1 MIHSQTSID
10 EKVLKKVYEDREQDI
25 VLYEYKP
32 SLLAPFY
39 RNMEAM
45 KFVRRVRL
53 VDESNIPSIKL
64 VEKMGFEKVGEVKVL
79 GLKHKLVLSENG
91 TCIMY
96 CI

>member
-1 MIHSQTSID
+1 
-10 EKVLKKVYEDREQDI
+10 
-25 VLYEYKP
+25 
-32 SLLAPFY
+32 
-39 RNMEAM
+39 MEAM